1 MRSLMRNSMQIFVI
15 CTLLLAI
22 VLCKSNPGE
31 SVKLT
36 MLEKFKRFFKG
47 GKSKTAPPSVKS
59 QPPPKQGWGKG
70 LDAKPKDAAS
80 SVARPASPAA
90 KPASPATKPAPLKPP
105 VVAAP
110 PKSQPVPSLEKK
122 PPGAVAQQP
131 ATPPS
136 SSKQEDDKKD
146 TKPPVEP
153 SKDATSGSDK
163 KPDEE
168 AKESS
173 DKKGSQSA
181 GSDAGKPVGYK
192 FDKLIE
198 DVSQFYNCQ
207 NANEP
212 M

>member
-1 MRSLMRNSMQIFVI
+1 MQIFVI
-15 CTLLLAI
+15 CTLLL
-22 VLCKSNPGE
+22 VTVWCKSNPNE
-31 SVKLT
+31 PVKLG
-36 MLEKFKRFFKG
+36 LLGKIARFFGG
-47 GKSKTAPPSVKS
+47 GKSKTAPTSTTSKSPVTTMGDDLDPGRKKAETPASSASLKSPVGAASQKS
-59 QPPPKQGWGKG
+59 Q
-70 LDAKPKDAAS
+70 S
-80 SVARPASPAA
+80 
-90 KPASPATKPAPLKPP
+90 
-105 VVAAP
+105 
-110 PKSQPVPSLEKK
+110 VPSLEKNRL
-122 PPGAVAQQP
+122 GAVAQQP
-131 ATPPS
+131 ATSSS
-136 SSKQEDDKKD
+136 SSKQEDDKKG

-181 GSDAGKPVGYK
+181 GNDAGKPVGYK